1 MFKQQRLTG
10 QHYCVLCITTDD
22 ITVEPRHAP
31 RFNLLLIG
39 ARPLRTAP
47 LLYPYYAVIAAHD
60 EACRHP
66 TVRKKKPGSN
76 NQSCLCRT
84 PYRASHIIYTAL
96 STPTSTSYAYWQ
108 IFLKRKPCFRSKTL
122 SVVTSYS
129 HFFVTHVRSET
140 KCRRTTSFNN
150 MLHIPQFIIKGP
162 LPNIALSCPSHNL
175 FYIN

>member
-66 TVRKKKPGSN
+66 TVRKKNPVPTISRV
-76 NQSCLCRT
+76 SAA
-84 PYRASHIIYTAL
+84 PHIAPHTL
-96 STPTSTSYAYWQ
+96 STLLLALPLRQ
-108 IFLKRKPCFRSKTL
+108 VTL
-122 SVVTSYS
+122 IGRY
-129 HFFVTHVRSET
+129 F
-140 KCRRTTSFNN
+140 
-150 MLHIPQFIIKGP
+150 
-162 LPNIALSCPSHNL
+162 
-175 FYIN
+175 

>member
-1 MFKQQRLTG
+1 MPLVLINCSSAHAHCARLHYSILTTQSSRRTTRHVATQQS
-10 QHYCVLCITTDD
+10 
-22 ITVEPRHAP
+22 E
-31 RFNLLLIG
+31 
-39 ARPLRTAP
+39 
-47 LLYPYYAVIAAHD
+47 
-60 EACRHP
+60 
-66 TVRKKKPGSN
+66 KKNPGSN

-84 PYRASHIIYTAL
+84 PYRASHIIYIAL

-129 HFFVTHVRSET
+129 HFFVTHIRSET
-140 KCRRTTSFNN
+140 KCRRNTSFNN

-175 FYIN
+175 FYINQLETSFNKIELPSLSNGEN